1 MLAAA
6 PTLAIPKAAPPSR
19 WARVKAW
26 VTSPAALRQLT
37 FTREGKWITFLA
49 IAIGIAAIN
58 TGNNLLYLLVGWLL
72 SFIVASGVLSEW
84 TLRDVEIERRLPGMV
99 FAGEPV
105 EIELTARNRHGARAA
120 YSLEITDVVDGAA
133 LDKRCYVLRI
143 PAAGAQTL
151 TYSHIFTRRG
161 PHQISGVRLATR
173 FPFGFFHKTRVIA
186 LATEILVLPARVQVR
201 ALPPRPT
208 RRGETSASKIGRDG
222 EFYGIREQRLGD
234 DRRSIHWSST
244 AKMGRYMVRE
254 REQEQAHQTSI
265 YVEHGVTEAERAL
278 IANHAPSG
286 LACRL
291 AYERGISYAASLAA
305 FYLERGYLVEVI
317 GRGLAVPPGGG
328 RTHIASTLR
337 ALALAPFVDAATPFA
352 PSQLPSGARVF
363 VRPKQAI
370 GGGRPEAM
378 VVEV

>member
-6 PTLAIPKAAPPSR
+6 PSLAMPEASPSR
-19 WARVKAW
+19 WRRLQAW
-26 VTSPAALRQLT
+26 IASPTALRQLT

-84 TLRDVEIERRLPGMV
+84 ALRDVEIERRLPSMV

-105 EIELTARNRHGARAA
+105 VIELTAHNRHGSRAA
-120 YSLEITDVVDGAA
+120 YSLEVTDVVDGAA

-143 PAAGAQTL
+143 AAAGAQTL
-151 TYSHIFTRRG
+151 TYSHIFTQRG
-161 PHQISGVRLATR
+161 LHHISGVRLATR
-173 FPFGFFHKTRVIA
+173 FPFGFFHKTRIIA
-186 LATEILVLPARVQVR
+186 LPEQIMVLPARVQVR

-265 YVEHGVTEAERAL
+265 YVEHGVTDEARAL
-278 IANHAPSG
+278 VANHSPSG

-291 AYERGISYAASLAA
+291 AYERAISYAASLAA
-305 FYLERGYLVEVI
+305 FYLDRGYLVEVI

-328 RTHIASTLR
+328 RAHTAAVLR
-337 ALALAPFVDAATPFA
+337 ALALAPLVDAATPFA
-352 PSQLPSGARVF
+352 ASKLPSGARVF
-363 VRPKQAI
+363 VRPKLAI
-370 GGGRPEAM
+370 GGARPEAM